1 MINFLASFLE
11 LKTLDLSNNH
21 IKIVRENDFLTTFES
36 LESLNLNRNQIS
48 TLEYGLFGQLKA
60 LKVLKFSRTFLSYIN
75 LTAARVI
82 ESGCGIELVWVS
94 VAHHQITRTRIS
106 HINCSV
112 KNIISCTAII

>member
-75 LTAARVI
+75 LTEI
-82 ESGCGIELVWVS
+82 FIQMPEQLNEIDMGHNKIHFEKD
-94 VAHHQITRTRIS
+94 IS
-106 HINCSV
+106 SSPSLQKIKSFYR
-112 KNIISCTAII
+112 K